1 MPQVIGESP
10 NRKVTCRNCGRKLA
24 FTLDEVQPGER
35 IPGDDEGGYSS
46 IIICVCGKSID
57 VTAKVGDFAAEE
69 VARLRAEED
78 RYL

>member
-10 NRKVTCRNCGRKLA
+10 NRKATCRNCGRKLA

-35 IPGDDEGGYSS
+35 IPGDDEGDHSS
-46 IIICVCGKSID
+46 VIICPCGKSVD
-57 VTAKVGDFAAEE
+57 VTGKVGGFPAEE
-69 VARLRAEED
+69 VARLRSEED